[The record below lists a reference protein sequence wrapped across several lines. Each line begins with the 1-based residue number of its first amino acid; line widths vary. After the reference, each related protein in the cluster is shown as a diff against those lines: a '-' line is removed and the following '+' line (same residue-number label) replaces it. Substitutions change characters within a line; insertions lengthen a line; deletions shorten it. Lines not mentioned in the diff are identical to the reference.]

1 MNVPHVPAVCN
12 LSVPRA
18 CRQFRDR
25 VLWLPHTVD
34 FRGRAYPCPPHLSHL
49 GSDLSRSLL
58 KFARGKPLGRS
69 GLDWLKV
76 GGI

>member
-1 MNVPHVPAVCN
+1 MSNRCLCPPPPPPPPAF
-12 LSVPRA
+12 
-18 CRQFRDR
+18 QFRDR

-58 KFARGKPLGRS
+58 KFARGKPLGQR

-76 GGI
+76 RVL